1 MQARYTS
8 GAKTGKWHRQPG
20 RRRGGRDPTMR
31 SEDSITRWLQQ
42 LKDGDREAARQLWE
56 QYRQRLVSLARDR
69 LHDVRR
75 GAADEE
81 DVALGAFDSFHRG
94 VQAARFPRLDDRDDL
109 WRVLVVITVR
119 KALPRRAAETRA
131 RRGGRLRR
139 NFSELTPAE
148 LTAVCAVEPGPEL
161 AAQFADETRR
171 MMVELGDPTLRSVAQ
186 WKLEGYTNAE
196 VAARLG
202 CSVPTVERKLQ
213 RIRII
218 WEDSSGLSD

>member
-1 MQARYTS
+1 
-8 GAKTGKWHRQPG
+8 
-20 RRRGGRDPTMR
+20 MR
-31 SEDSITRWLQQ
+31 SEDSITRWILG
-42 LKDGDREAARQLWE
+42 LKEGDREAARQVWE
-56 QYRQRLVSLARDR
+56 RYRQRLVSLARDR
-69 LHDVRR
+69 LRDVRR

-94 VQAARFPRLDDRDDL
+94 VLAGRFPRLDDRDDL
-109 WRVLVVITVR
+109 WRVLVAITVR
-119 KALPRRAAETRA
+119 KALDLRAAENRA

-139 NFSELTPAE
+139 NFSDLTPEE
-148 LTAVCAVEPGPEL
+148 LTAVCADEPGPEL

-171 MMVELGDPTLRSVAQ
+171 MMVELGDPTLQSVAQ
-186 WKLEGYTNAE
+186 WKLEGYTNTE

-218 WEDSSGLSD
+218 WEDSSSLPD